1 MTEENIIKGCIRGQ
15 SSCQRMLFEQYAGKL
30 MAVCQRYARDNQEA
44 QDFLQLGFIRI
55 FEYLHQYRGEGS
67 FEGWMRRLVAR
78 VAIREIS
85 KRKWHLD
92 EDALPVSEQ
101 PAEDPQVWSRI
112 SEAEI
117 HRLICRL
124 PEGYRLVFNLHV
136 IEGYSHEEIAE
147 MLSIQPSTSRSQLLK
162 ARRLLQ
168 SLICKQTNC
177 IKV

>member
-1 MTEENIIKGCIRGQ
+1 LTEENIIKGCIRGR
-15 SSCQRMLFEQYAGKL
+15 SDCQRMLFDRYAGQL
-30 MAVCQRYARDNQEA
+30 MSLCQRYARDYEEA

-67 FEGWMRRLVAR
+67 LEGWMRRLVAR

-92 EDALPVSEQ
+92 ESSIPAAQQPV
-101 PAEDPQVWSRI
+101 EDPAVWSKI
-112 SEAEI
+112 SEEEI
-117 HRLICRL
+117 HRLICKL

-136 IEGYSHEEIAE
+136 IEGYSHEEIGE
-147 MLSIQPSTSRSQLLK
+147 LLSIQPSTSRSQLLK

-168 SLICKQTNC
+168 SLISNQMNC
-177 IKV
+177 VKE